1 MAKGER
7 RMLPNQILHR
17 VIQDIYRITG
27 QDCGVWD
34 RAGHCLAMTGEN
46 ILLLKEEV
54 KTFSGSGRETQLEGG
69 KGCFLAGA
77 EGEYILTIRGQ
88 EGVERSGCWGVS
100 QLNNLLLLQKERL
113 DKGQTLLRIMRE
125 DLSESEIL
133 QLTHRLR
140 LAESGARTLFL
151 IEARSKGKTLI
162 PETLRGLYGNGS
174 RDFIIPL
181 DERRTI
187 LVKSLDGED
196 TKQQRVRFSHEILD
210 TLQMEAMVGVR
221 VACARVIFHLRDL
234 KKAYETAL
242 TALEVGKIFYEEK
255 NLLTYGELGVG
266 HLIHQLPRDRCQ
278 MFLKEVFLGEQEQVF
293 EEEELTAIYTFF
305 ECSLNISEAARRLF
319 VHRNT
324 LVHRLERIQK
334 KTGLDIRVF
343 EDALTLKIAMMVS
356 EHNRYLE
363 KKEAQKH
370 D

>member
-1 MAKGER
+1 
-7 RMLPNQILHR
+7 MLPNQILHR

-27 QDCGVWD
+27 QDCGVWN
-34 RAGHCLAMTGEN
+34 RGGQCLAMTGEN
-46 ILLLKEEV
+46 ILLLKEQV
-54 KTFSGSGRETQLEGG
+54 KTFSKSGRKSQVEEGS
-69 KGCFLAGA
+69 GCFLAGE
-77 EGEYILTIRGQ
+77 EGEYILTIRG
-88 EGVERSGCWGVS
+88 EAEVEKSGCWGIS

-113 DKGQTLLRIMRE
+113 DKGQTLLQMMRE
-125 DLSESEIL
+125 DLSESETL
-133 QLTHRLR
+133 SLMHRLR
-140 LAESGARTLFL
+140 LAEEGARTLFL

-162 PETLRGLYGNGS
+162 AETLRGLYGNGP
-174 RDFIIPL
+174 RDFVIPL

-187 LVKSLDGED
+187 LFKSLEGED
-196 TKQQRVRFSHEILD
+196 VEEQRIHVSHEILD

-242 TALEVGKIFYEEK
+242 TALEVGKIFYAEK

-266 HLIHQLPRDRCQ
+266 HLIHQIPADRCR
-278 MFLKEVFLGEQEQVF
+278 MFLKEVFQGEGEQVF
-293 EEEELTAIYTFF
+293 EEEEMTAIYTFF